1 MKKNTIKI
9 IAFFMILMLLISGCS
24 NKNNKTLSIEE
35 VEKKFDEK
43 QKSFKVVEGV
53 MDMEALFMKGTIQF
67 HTDNEK
73 GLTHTKSN
81 FLGMDQET
89 YVMVDKEGNSTIY
102 SKQSDKN
109 EWFKNYIPKTDGKE
123 NSLADASGLSMI
135 DRVKEFKK
143 NIKKE
148 MELKDNTYIIKGTMD
163 KKAYDSLPEKDKEAF
178 KGLDSMFS
186 EDFKINYEQIL
197 TADNFDLKSL
207 TMEVKSGENVTVKIV
222 LKDFKESKKEL
233 NIPED
238 IIKNAKEI
246 KF

>member
-1 MKKNTIKI
+1 
-9 IAFFMILMLLISGCS
+9 
-24 NKNNKTLSIEE
+24 
-35 VEKKFDEK
+35 
-43 QKSFKVVEGV
+43 
-53 MDMEALFMKGTIQF
+53 
-67 HTDNEK
+67 
-73 GLTHTKSN
+73 
-81 FLGMDQET
+81 
-89 YVMVDKEGNSTIY
+89 
-102 SKQSDKN
+102 
-109 EWFKNYIPKTDGKE
+109 
-123 NSLADASGLSMI
+123 
-135 DRVKEFKK
+135 
-143 NIKKE
+143 